1 MVVSSLVPG
10 DKEGADGD
18 AREVGD
24 GEDTGSGTRGGAHDD
39 CSFDEDDEGFGS
51 GRLQSPGRRSL

>member
-24 GEDTGSGTRGGAHDD
+24 GEDTGSGTRGGARDD

-51 GRLQSPGRRSL
+51 DR